1 MLRLEARSYRIDRI
15 LQAPICIYDISS
27 HRLIMHYSEYLSY
40 NQLSYSVFGLPAIR
54 REAKYD
60 NPEFVNSIVIYNMYW
75 YLHIVTYEY

>member
-1 MLRLEARSYRIDRI
+1 
-15 LQAPICIYDISS
+15 
-27 HRLIMHYSEYLSY
+27 MHHSEYLSY
-40 NQLSYSVFGLPAIR
+40 NQLSYSVFGLPVIR